1 MKWGPKHVAVH
12 KAWLDLHPDFEPTA
26 VYKKLCQLL
35 KLKEEAVERGLG
47 KLFAEGKLKNKEKR
61 PPKRHKPNRGGTRPV
76 DDF

>member
-35 KLKEEAVERGLG
+35 KLKDEAVERGLG
-47 KLFAEGKLKNKEKR
+47 KLFSEGKLKTKEKK
-61 PPKRHKPNRGGTRPV
+61 PKIRRSKRGGGNPP
-76 DDF
+76 DDFR

>member
-12 KAWLDLHPDFEPTA
+12 KAWLDLHPEFEPTA

-47 KLFAEGKLKNKEKR
+47 KLFSEGKLKTKEKK
-61 PPKRHKPNRGGTRPV
+61 PKTRKHGRREATAV
-76 DDF
+76 DDFR